1 MPIGVIDDSGD
12 CGYVVPVS
20 MADAGFLHDANPSDS
35 KRPAALS
42 LHIDRMGI

>member
-12 CGYVVPVS
+12 GGYVGPVS
-20 MADAGFLHDANPSDS
+20 RADTGFLHDANPSDS
-35 KRPAALS
+35 KRPAELS